1 MYQVDSVYLD
11 FYFITQVVCTDTI
24 HRSYIYFFFLF
35 ISHSCFI
42 RKINNQTGS
51 GKSFRI
57 APRACCVSRETN
69 KGSTVSV
76 IAWESPAPAQ
86 VVVGADVT
94 ASPFNWHFGPFPVR
108 PMRMESV

>member
-1 MYQVDSVYLD
+1 MSSVQIQ
-11 FYFITQVVCTDTI
+11 FIARAFI
-24 HRSYIYFFFLF
+24 LFSLHFAFLLYKKKTTTLKA
-35 ISHSCFI
+35 S
-42 RKINNQTGS
+42 S
-51 GKSFRI
+51 GNSFRI
-57 APRACCVSRETN
+57 APRACCVSYETN

-108 PMRMESV
+108 PITMERLEGLK